1 MIWIPP
7 LYTNELNDIRI
18 KTNRSIV
25 KLLSPEQQKHFVQQ
39 LEQRQRRTGNLAS
52 MLADLELSKSQERN
66 IILLMKKSQERVWD
80 IVANTSIP
88 WEERTTQIKSVRTI
102 QQIEGQLTNKQLVN
116 WSVRLEIAKL
126 ADEDQAIE

>member
-1 MIWIPP
+1 
-7 LYTNELNDIRI
+7 
-18 KTNRSIV
+18 V